1 MRNVK
6 SFFHFG
12 GKLVMIGVCAGA
24 LVMSLS
30 SCSNAEPDASNRES
44 VPATS
49 SAENNGNGPKLGEL
63 QGSGEGSASSQVVP
77 ITDTYTF
84 SDGLSFSVDDPVPL
98 DNVSGGGEAI
108 ELDISID
115 NQTSEVFSTADIT
128 ISIISEGELAT
139 ILGYGT
145 AEPITLPDNPIGSG
159 QNTGMKLGC
168 EVKNSDDLRIMF
180 TFGDGRGDLT
190 FVSD

>member
-6 SFFHFG
+6 SFFHFAG
-12 GKLVMIGVCAGA
+12 NPNDRRLCEAPSYCLYQAVQTQSRTHRTGVCPSHVLG
-24 LVMSLS
+24 
-30 SCSNAEPDASNRES
+30 
-44 VPATS
+44 
-49 SAENNGNGPKLGEL
+49 ENNGNGPKLGEL
-63 QGSGEGSASSQVVP
+63 QRSGRASASSQVVP

-145 AEPITLPDNPIGSG
+145 AEPITLPDNPIGPG

-180 TFGDGRGDLT
+180 TFADGRGDLT